1 MAEFLFE
8 IGLEEVPARMIA
20 GAQAELERRVV
31 AMLERERLV
40 AAGVGSKS
48 FSTPRRLAVWV
59 ADVAAKQKDVAEEL
73 VGPAVKIA
81 YKDGAPTAAAMA
93 FARKAGVDVAAL
105 KTVTTA
111 KGEYLAATSVKAGR
125 EAAEMIAEELPKEL
139 AGIYWAKNM
148 TWRPGRPERFV
159 RPVRWLLALLGEVVV
174 PVEFGGKT
182 AGRVTRGHRVLAGD
196 EAIPI
201 GFPDEYEQT
210 LLKANVVADVAARRL
225 VVRKALDKAT
235 RAAGAGLR
243 WREDEALLDT
253 VTHLTEWPTVVLGSF
268 EPEYLHLPEEVLVTV
283 MRDHQKYFAVEDE
296 AGKLAPHFLAVLNT
310 KADAAGEAVIRHGN
324 ERVLR
329 ARFNDARFF
338 WEFDQRVPLKDRVAG
353 LANLAFQNKL
363 GSQGRYSAKVR
374 RLGKLT
380 HALVH
385 IPETPLQSIP
395 VIPGIDDSVLARAVL
410 LSKCDLTTEL
420 VKEFTELQGQIG
432 GLYAEFQGESS
443 ATRKAIYDQ
452 YRPAFSGDKIPST
465 LEGEVL
471 AIADRA
477 DTVAGMFAVGLEP
490 TGSKDPLA
498 LRRAANG
505 IVQILAES
513 PVPLNLS
520 LSFIAK
526 RACLEYGQSIGVWTA
541 AEEQEEAGSVTEKH
555 GIARKSIPLDQITL
569 SEKVRSFFA
578 ERLEFYLREA
588 KGQAY
593 DVVKAVLAA
602 GANDVR
608 DAVARAEAV
617 TAVRGS
623 EDFAAVSAA
632 FKRMKN
638 ILAQAA
644 ERNYEILSFDSEL
657 AFDTQYEREFWTAVQ
672 TAGAGFK
679 ADCDAH
685 QYGTALH
692 KLARLRTPIDNYFV
706 DTMVM
711 VDETRVRANRLSM
724 LRYLATTFTRIA
736 DFSEIVTAG

>member
-1 MAEFLFE
+1 MGWVMAEFLFE

-20 GAQAELERRVV
+20 GAQAELQKRLV

-59 ADVAAKQKDVAEEL
+59 GGVAARQKDVAEEL

-125 EAAEMIAEELPKEL
+125 AAAEVIAEELPKEL

-182 AGRVTRGHRVLAGD
+182 AGRVTRGHRVLARD

-210 LLKANVVADVAARRL
+210 LLKAHVVADVAARRL

-243 WREDEALLDT
+243 WREDEALVDT

-338 WEFDQRVPLKDRVAG
+338 WEFDQRVPLKERVAR
-353 LANLAFQNKL
+353 LEKVTFQKDL
-363 GSQGRYSAKVR
+363 GSYAAKTERVR
-374 RLGKLT
+374 EVAASLAGLVAARGSKLDGAALDTAARLAKT
-380 HALVH
+380 
-385 IPETPLQSIP
+385 
-395 VIPGIDDSVLARAVL
+395 
-410 LSKCDLTTEL
+410 DLTTEL
-420 VKEFTELQGQIG
+420 VKEFTELQGQVG
-432 GLYAEFQGESS
+432 GLYARAQGFS
-443 ATRKAIYDQ
+443 AAVGDAIYDQ
-452 YRPAFSGDKIPST
+452 YLPKSMEDAVPRT
-465 LEGEVL
+465 VEGALL
-471 AIADRA
+471 AIADKV
-477 DTVAGMFAVGLEP
+477 DTIVGMFGLGLEP
-490 TGSKDPLA
+490 TGSKDPFA

-505 IVQILAES
+505 IVKILAEAE
-513 PVPLNLS
+513 PALPLTL
-520 LSFIAK
+520 
-526 RACLEYGQSIGVWTA
+526 GDVVDA
-541 AEEQEEAGSVTEKH
+541 ASV
-555 GIARKSIPLDQITL
+555 
-569 SEKVRSFFA
+569 SEKVRLSVMKFFA
-578 ERLEFYLREA
+578 ERVEFYLRDVR
-588 KGQAY
+588 GNAY
-593 DVVKAVLAA
+593 DTVAAVMNAHIANPNSPLGMSGYDDIADTVERAAAVTRIRGSADFKAVCAA
-602 GANDVR
+602 YKRLKNIYAQALERKDMM
-608 DAVARAEAV
+608 
-617 TAVRGS
+617 THFIP
-623 EDFAAVSAA
+623 DFATQVE
-632 FKRMKN
+632 
-638 ILAQAA
+638 A
-644 ERNYEILSFDSEL
+644 ELWKEVES
-657 AFDTQYEREFWTAVQ
+657 
-672 TAGAGFK
+672 AGAGYLT
-679 ADCDAH
+679 DCRYKRYDDA
-685 QYGTALH
+685 LD
-692 KLARLRTPIDNYFV
+692 KLAKMRPIIDRYFEAV
-706 DTMVM
+706 MVM
-711 VDETRVRANRLSM
+711 VEDLKVRANRLGM
-724 LRYLATTFTRIA
+724 VRYLVITFAQIA
-736 DFSEIVTAG
+736 DFSEIVTQG

>member
-1 MAEFLFE
+1 MGWVMAEFLFE

-20 GAQAELERRVV
+20 GAQAELQKRVV

-59 ADVAAKQKDVAEEL
+59 ASVAARQKDVAEEL

-125 EAAEMIAEELPKEL
+125 AAAEVIAEELPKEL

-182 AGRVTRGHRVLAGD
+182 AGRVTRGHRVLARD

-210 LLKANVVADVAARRL
+210 LLKAHVVADVAARRL

-243 WREDEALLDT
+243 WREDEALVDT

-338 WEFDQRVPLKDRVAG
+338 WEFDQRAPLQERVTRLEKVTFQKDLGSYAAKTERVREVAASLAG
-353 LANLAFQNKL
+353 LLEARGSKLDGAALETAARLAK
-363 GSQGRYSAKVR
+363 
-374 RLGKLT
+374 T
-380 HALVH
+380 
-385 IPETPLQSIP
+385 
-395 VIPGIDDSVLARAVL
+395 
-410 LSKCDLTTEL
+410 DLTTEL
-420 VKEFTELQGQIG
+420 VKEFTELQGQVG
-432 GLYAEFQGESS
+432 GLYARAQGFS
-443 ATRKAIYDQ
+443 AAVGDAIYDQ
-452 YRPAFSGDKIPST
+452 YLPKSMEDAVPRT
-465 LEGEVL
+465 VEGALL
-471 AIADRA
+471 AIADKV
-477 DTVAGMFAVGLEP
+477 DTIVGMFGLGLEP
-490 TGSKDPLA
+490 TGSKDPFA

-505 IVQILAES
+505 IVKILAEAE
-513 PVPLNLS
+513 PALPLTL
-520 LSFIAK
+520 
-526 RACLEYGQSIGVWTA
+526 GDVVDA
-541 AEEQEEAGSVTEKH
+541 ASV
-555 GIARKSIPLDQITL
+555 
-569 SEKVRSFFA
+569 SEKVRLSVMKFFA
-578 ERLEFYLREA
+578 ERVEFYLRDVR
-588 KGQAY
+588 GNAY
-593 DVVKAVLAA
+593 DTVAAVMNAHIANPNSPLGMSGYDDIADTVERAAAVTRIRGSADFKAVCAA
-602 GANDVR
+602 YKRLKNIYAQALERKDMM
-608 DAVARAEAV
+608 
-617 TAVRGS
+617 THFIP
-623 EDFAAVSAA
+623 DFATQVE
-632 FKRMKN
+632 
-638 ILAQAA
+638 A
-644 ERNYEILSFDSEL
+644 ELWKEVES
-657 AFDTQYEREFWTAVQ
+657 
-672 TAGAGFK
+672 AGAGYLT
-679 ADCDAH
+679 DCRYKRYDDA
-685 QYGTALH
+685 LD
-692 KLARLRTPIDNYFV
+692 KLAKMRPIIDRYFEAV
-706 DTMVM
+706 MVM
-711 VDETRVRANRLSM
+711 VEDLKVRANRLGM
-724 LRYLATTFTRIA
+724 VRYLVITFAQIA
-736 DFSEIVTAG
+736 DFSEIVTQG